1 MHVQSQVWVHVRM
14 RCTYMR
20 MRCTCGVRRAVRVY
34 QPCTSR
40 RTLAS
45 SGLERVPSEEA
56 SACASER
63 YCGAVAAALASDGES
78 ADSKLSVFAGD
89 RRMRGRIGGGGGG
102 GGGAAAAAATGVRA
116 AKSKKFRAW
125 GGRQRIFKF

>member
-1 MHVQSQVWVHVRM
+1 M

-34 QPCTSR
+34 QPCTAHAQRTSR